1 MRIGVIIEA
10 RMSSTRLPGKVLLK
24 VKNKTMLEMIIDR
37 VNLIKKIKTTIIA
50 TTTNKNDDKIV
61 EWCKIKKV
69 NFFRGSEENVLNRVY
84 LAAKKFRLEVIIL
97 ITGDCPL
104 IDHNIISQ
112 TLSIYLNND
121 AHYVSNAHLRTYPD
135 GMDVQIFDYKSL
147 VKSHNLAKSKLEK
160 EHVTLNMRRNPKI
173 FKPLYIM
180 APDSLHYPKIGLTL
194 DEPKDFILIKKIIE
208 HFYSKKNMKF
218 SCEEILT
225 TLKKNSKWLR
235 INSSVKRKGDN

>member
-37 VNLIKKIKTTIIA
+37 INLIKKIKTTIIA
-50 TTTNKNDDKIV
+50 TTTNKNDNKIV

-104 IDHNIISQ
+104 IDHSIISQ

-121 AHYVSNAHLRTYPD
+121 ADYVSNAHLRTYPD

-147 VKSHNLAKSKLEK
+147 VKSHNLAKSRLEK

-225 TLKKNSKWLR
+225 ILKKNSKWLR

>member
-1 MRIGVIIEA
+1 MKIGVIIEA

-37 VNLIKKIKTTIIA
+37 INLIKKIKTTIVA

-61 EWCKIKKV
+61 KWCKTKKIDY
-69 NFFRGSEENVLNRVY
+69 FRGSEENVLNRVY
-84 LAAKKFRLEVIIL
+84 LTAKKFKLDVIIL

-121 AHYVSNAHLRTYPD
+121 ANYVSNAHLRTYPD
-135 GMDVQIFDYKSL
+135 GMDVQVFDYKSL
-147 VKSHNLAKSKLEK
+147 VKSHNLAKSRLEK
-160 EHVTLNMRRNPKI
+160 EHVTLNIRRNPKM

-180 APDSLHYPKIGLTL
+180 APDSLHHPKIGLTL

-208 HFYSKKNMKF
+208 HFYSKKNTKF

-225 TLKKNSKWLR
+225 TLKKNSKWLK